1 MNIAII
7 LSGGVGS
14 RMGIDMPKQYVEV
27 EGMPVLG
34 YSLAAFAAHPD
45 IDAIVV
51 AVADQWRDFVA
62 GLASRLCPEKPVS
75 LAPAGQ
81 TRQYSI
87 FNALE
92 VAARSASGDADLVI
106 VHDGARPLVGADLI
120 GRCLAACSAADAVM
134 PAIAVKDTTYLSD
147 DGTTIT
153 ALLDRSKLWA
163 GQAPEAFRLAKY
175 LAAHRAMDAAELMK
189 INGSTELAFK
199 SGLSCRIIEGDPMN
213 FKITTPEDLSNFK
226 TIIKARKK

>member
-1 MNIAII
+1 
-7 LSGGVGS
+7 
-14 RMGIDMPKQYVEV
+14 
-27 EGMPVLG
+27 
-34 YSLAAFAAHPD
+34 
-45 IDAIVV
+45 
-51 AVADQWRDFVA
+51 
-62 GLASRLCPEKPVS
+62 
-75 LAPAGQ
+75 
-81 TRQYSI
+81 
-87 FNALE
+87 
-92 VAARSASGDADLVI
+92 
-106 VHDGARPLVGADLI
+106 
-120 GRCLAACSAADAVM
+120 M

-199 SGLSCRIIEGDPMN
+199 SGIIEGDPMN

>member
-27 EGMPVLG
+27 GGMPVLG
-34 YSLAAFAAHPD
+34 YSLKTFASHPA

-51 AVADQWRDFVA
+51 AVADEWRPFV
-62 GLASRLCPEKPVS
+62 GELAARVCPGRPVS
-75 LAPAGQ
+75 LAPAGE

-87 FNALE
+87 YNALLVAAE
-92 VAARSASGDADLVI
+92 VATGEADIAI
-106 VHDGARPLVGADLI
+106 VHDGARPLVSADLI
-120 GRCLAACSAADAVM
+120 SRCLAACAGADAVM

-147 DGTTIT
+147 DGRTIT
-153 ALLDRSKLWA
+153 ALLDRSKLCC
-163 GQAPEAFRLAKY
+163 GQAPEAFRLARY
-175 LAAHRAMDAAELMK
+175 LKAHRDMERAELLK

-199 SGLSCRIIEGDPMN
+199 AGLDCRIIEGDPMN

-226 TIIKARKK
+226 TIIKARRQ

>member
-62 GLASRLCPEKPVS
+62 GLAARLCPEKPVS
-75 LAPAGQ
+75 LARP
-81 TRQYSI
+81 
-87 FNALE
+87 
-92 VAARSASGDADLVI
+92 
-106 VHDGARPLVGADLI
+106 ARP
-120 GRCLAACSAADAVM
+120 
-134 PAIAVKDTTYLSD
+134 
-147 DGTTIT
+147 
-153 ALLDRSKLWA
+153 
-163 GQAPEAFRLAKY
+163 
-175 LAAHRAMDAAELMK
+175 
-189 INGSTELAFK
+189 GSTPYSMRSRWRHGRPAATPTW
-199 SGLSCRIIEGDPMN
+199 SSC
-213 FKITTPEDLSNFK
+213 TTAHGRSSAPTS
-226 TIIKARKK
+226 